1 MALCDKIDSAR
12 LKACIDSTGG
22 IAQVWIANWEDVES
36 YTVST
41 TPGATFNKVSAINMV
56 TASPTPV
63 FYNYQFGKNTG
74 EVNDTYT
81 KTEENGTA
89 GHTTELKL
97 RFFKNTQ
104 PNFDQLQALLNNEM
118 AVIFEDLNGLYW
130 VLGEKRGV
138 TATAAASSYG
148 KLVSDFNGTDLTFT
162 ATERAFPREIVNLA
176 VITAVI

>member
-22 IAQVWIANWEDVES
+22 ISKIYIANFVDIIS
-36 YTVST
+36 YTIGT
-41 TPGATFNKVSAINMV
+41 TGSDLNKVTAINMV
-56 TASPTPV
+56 PGTN
-63 FYNYQFGKNTG
+63 FYEYDFGKNTG

-118 AVIFEDLNGLYW
+118 AVLFEDLNGQYW

-162 ATERAFPREIVNLA
+162 ATEKAFPREIVDLA